1 VYVSSTQREVA
12 VATTPMTVR
21 VEESVL
27 ARAKVRAGGSAQLA
41 EVVRRMVATYAS
53 GKWEPGEE
61 GKAERE
67 RVKAIMR
74 RAVDEVG

>member
-1 VYVSSTQREVA
+1 VYVISTQPEVA
-12 VATTPMTVR
+12 VATVPMTVR

-27 ARAKVRAGGSAQLA
+27 ARARRRAGGSAPLA
-41 EVVRRMVATYAS
+41 EVVRRMVASYAT

-61 GKAERE
+61 AVAERE
-67 RVKAIMR
+67 RVKDILR

>member
-1 VYVSSTQREVA
+1 MPTV
-12 VATTPMTVR
+12 PMTVR

-27 ARAKVRAGGSAQLA
+27 ARARQRAGGSALLA
-41 EVVRRMVATYAS
+41 EVVRRMVASYAT

-61 GKAERE
+61 GKAERD
-67 RVKAIMR
+67 RVRAILR

>member
-1 VYVSSTQREVA
+1 M
-12 VATTPMTVR
+12 ATVPMTVR

-27 ARAKVRAGGSAQLA
+27 ARARQRAGGSVPLA
-41 EVVRRMVATYAS
+41 EVVRRMVASYAT

-61 GKAERE
+61 GKAERD
-67 RVKAIMR
+67 RVRAILR